1 MAGVTTSTVL
11 NTDSALKAREIDFVT
26 RFDKN
31 WDALRTILGIFK
43 PIRKEP
49 GTSLVTY
56 EAQMKDEA
64 LQGGA
69 SVGEGEEIPFTQFK
83 VVESKREDIVVEK
96 YAKSLSLESVSKWGA
111 TVAIEKTDD
120 AFMVELQNKVLKDFY
135 TFLKTGTLKGTQ
147 KKWQKALAI
156 AKGAVLNKFA
166 GMNRNVTE
174 VVGFANVMDFY
185 DWLGDKEI
193 TVQTMFGL
201 QYIKDFF
208 GFSTLFLLPDDYI
221 PAKTVIA
228 TPVENIDLYYID
240 PGDSD
245 FKKLGLDYTTS
256 GETNL
261 IGFHAGGNYT
271 NATGETYAI
280 MGMKLWAEYL
290 DGVCVVTVGTTETIP
305 EVSSAVSKAS
315 SNGK

>member
-1 MAGVTTSTVL
+1 MPGVTTSTVL

-69 SVGEGEEIPFTQFK
+69 SVGEGEAIPFTQFK

-193 TVQTMFGL
+193 TVQTISL
-201 QYIKDFF
+201 A
-208 GFSTLFLLPDDYI
+208 SLHCSSSLT
-221 PAKTVIA
+221 
-228 TPVENIDLYYID
+228 
-240 PGDSD
+240 
-245 FKKLGLDYTTS
+245 TTS
-256 GETNL
+256 RQKPSSQHRWKIL
-261 IGFHAGGNYT
+261 IYIILIPVT
-271 NATGETYAI
+271 AI
-280 MGMKLWAEYL
+280 SKSLAW
-290 DGVCVVTVGTTETIP
+290 TTQHLAKQI
-305 EVSSAVSKAS
+305 
-315 SNGK
+315 

>member
-69 SVGEGEEIPFTQFK
+69 SVGEGEAIPFTQFK

-228 TPVENIDLYYID
+228 TPVENIDLYYIFH
-240 PGDSD
+240 S
-245 FKKLGLDYTTS
+245 
-256 GETNL
+256 NL
-261 IGFHAGGNYT
+261 IFYHY
-271 NATGETYAI
+271 
-280 MGMKLWAEYL
+280 YL
-290 DGVCVVTVGTTETIP
+290 VTLNLPDLTLHLAKQI
-305 EVSSAVSKAS
+305 
-315 SNGK
+315 

>member
-26 RFDKN
+26 QFEKN

-69 SVGEGEEIPFTQFK
+69 SVGEGEAIPFTQFK
-83 VVESKREDIVVEK
+83 VVESKKEDIVVEK
-96 YAKSLSLESVSKWGA
+96 YAKSLTLESVAKWGA

-185 DWLGDKEI
+185 DW
-193 TVQTMFGL
+193 F
-201 QYIKDFF
+201 KDFF
-208 GFSTLFLLPDDYI
+208 GFSTLFLLPDAYI

-290 DGVCVVTVGTTETIP
+290 DGICVVTVGTTETIP
-305 EVSSAVSKAS
+305 EVSSLS
-315 SNGK
+315 GK

>member
-69 SVGEGEEIPFTQFK
+69 NVGEGEAIPFTQFK

-208 GFSTLFLLPDDYI
+208 GFSTLLLLPDAYI

-280 MGMKLWAEYL
+280 MGMKLWTEYL

-305 EVSSAVSKAS
+305 EVSSAVSEVS

>member
-1 MAGVTTSTVL
+1 MPGVTTSTVL

-69 SVGEGEEIPFTQFK
+69 SVGEGEAIPFTQFK

-135 TFLKTGTLKGTQ
+135 TF
-147 KKWQKALAI
+147 
-156 AKGAVLNKFA
+156 
-166 GMNRNVTE
+166 
-174 VVGFANVMDFY
+174 
-185 DWLGDKEI
+185 
-193 TVQTMFGL
+193 
-201 QYIKDFF
+201 
-208 GFSTLFLLPDDYI
+208 
-221 PAKTVIA
+221 
-228 TPVENIDLYYID
+228 
-240 PGDSD
+240 
-245 FKKLGLDYTTS
+245 
-256 GETNL
+256 
-261 IGFHAGGNYT
+261 
-271 NATGETYAI
+271 
-280 MGMKLWAEYL
+280 
-290 DGVCVVTVGTTETIP
+290 
-305 EVSSAVSKAS
+305 
-315 SNGK
+315 

>member
-1 MAGVTTSTVL
+1 MPGVTTSTVL

-69 SVGEGEEIPFTQFK
+69 SVGEGEAIPFTQFK

-305 EVSSAVSKAS
+305 EVPSAVSKAS

>member
-69 SVGEGEEIPFTQFK
+69 SVGEGDTIPFTQFK

-305 EVSSAVSKAS
+305 EVSSAVSEVS

>member
-1 MAGVTTSTVL
+1 MPGITTSTVL
-11 NTDSALKAREIDFVT
+11 NTDSTLKAREIDFVT

-49 GTSLVTY
+49 GTSLATY
-56 EAQMKDEA
+56 EAQMKDES

-69 SVGEGEEIPFTQFK
+69 SVGEGEAIPFTQFK

-305 EVSSAVSKAS
+305 TVTSTVSETS
-315 SNGK
+315 SDGK